1 MTAFICRNCTALN
14 LITVYGLNFHLYSIL
29 ITKIYMLINNTAC
42 LLLVSSWFWS
52 LDSLLSVL
60 GAEYAADFAV
70 AAPAVEVGAAGEGRF
85 LAAELFGDEPVE
97 TSAEGSSDG
106 DVTLLCTV
114 ADALARGA
122 FRRALFGFFL
132 AQDPSF

>member
-1 MTAFICRNCTALN
+1 MLFESFVRAGLAASSACCSPVPAFIISSAAGGVTAAALAAA
-14 LITVYGLNFHLYSIL
+14 LRP
-29 ITKIYMLINNTAC
+29 
-42 LLLVSSWFWS
+42 LLRQAWS